1 MSKIPDMNSYVDEDN
16 FMPESKAINKAINE
30 NNIGLINFL
39 NSEQNNPYIITDF
52 TSKSLSPILTEN
64 IPHTNSIIFSNIDF
78 SINNENHN
86 LNLTQNIPHTNLNI
100 FSNNDFSNNNDYHN
114 LNLTPPTNL
123 NNKFRNIYYTN
134 YNENLIYLILN
145 LPENN
150 ISFNINENEELFG
163 IYDIRN
169 LDCLN
174 DNYFLTKKRFKDSF
188 DEPDKED
195 LYFSPKNKK
204 SIFKIEKQPR
214 NIKLYVFSINQFKI
228 DYKIENNNITNT
240 EGPLFF
246 WIEDIKKIPNIASI
260 WSGEGNIFKNE
271 EDFDNTI
278 KNGKI
283 YKNMFNAL
291 NGIKEKVDLKRAQ
304 EPDEMSKRIKTLVM
318 QQSINSAN
326 KFDEFKYNELE
337 MIDKNKI
344 SEQIK
349 ADFQLCFLEQKI
361 YSIVSND
368 IKSINPKC
376 NYNKIK
382 KIINEFNKDNNKH
395 APLIDLLCLTFE
407 DCLNIIIYK
416 KEDMF
421 IDKIEEGKVPK
432 ITLFDKKLIEFLND
446 VYKTLNY
453 EEEIKKDYIAAMIL
467 LAYNFKRFFYLKPK
481 RNFRSNN

>member
-1 MSKIPDMNSYVDEDN
+1 MNSYDDEDN
-16 FMPESKAINKAINE
+16 FIPESKAINKAINE

-64 IPHTNSIIFSNIDF
+64 IPHTN
-78 SINNENHN
+78 
-86 LNLTQNIPHTNLNI
+86 LNI
-100 FSNNDFSNNNDYHN
+100 FSNNDFSNNNENHK
-114 LNLTPPTNL
+114 LKLTPPTNFTFPII
-123 NNKFRNIYYTN
+123 NYTN
-134 YNENLIYLILN
+134 YNENLILN
-145 LPENN
+145 LPE
-150 ISFNINENEELFG
+150 IFFDKNENDESFG

-195 LYFSPKNKK
+195 LYFSSKNKK
-204 SIFKIEKQPR
+204 AIFKTEKQPR
-214 NIKLYVFSINQFKI
+214 NVKLYVFSIDQFKI
-228 DYKIENNNITNT
+228 DYKPANNNITNT
-240 EGPLFF
+240 EEPVFF
-246 WIEDIKKIPNIASI
+246 GIEDIKKIPNIAFI

-291 NGIKEKVDLKRAQ
+291 NNIKEEKVDLKRAQ

-318 QQSINSAN
+318 QQNINSAN

-349 ADFQLCFLEQKI
+349 ADFQLCLLEQKI

-368 IKSINPKC
+368 IKSLNPKC

-407 DCLNIIIYK
+407 DCLNIILYK
-416 KEDMF
+416 KEDMY
-421 IDKIEEGKVPK
+421 IDKIEEGKVQK
-432 ITLFDKKLIEFLND
+432 ISLFDKKLIEFLND

-453 EEEIKKDYIAAMIL
+453 
-467 LAYNFKRFFYLKPK
+467 
-481 RNFRSNN
+481 

>member
-1 MSKIPDMNSYVDEDN
+1 MSKILDMNSYDDEDN
-16 FMPESKAINKAINE
+16 FIPESKAINKAINE

-39 NSEQNNPYIITDF
+39 NSELNNQNFITDF
-52 TSKSLSPILTEN
+52 TSNYHNLILTEN

-100 FSNNDFSNNNDYHN
+100 FSNNDFSNNNENHK
-114 LNLTPPTNL
+114 LKLTPPTNFTFPII
-123 NNKFRNIYYTN
+123 NYTN
-134 YNENLIYLILN
+134 YNENLILN
-145 LPENN
+145 LPE
-150 ISFNINENEELFG
+150 IFFDKNENDESFG

-174 DNYFLTKKRFKDSF
+174 DNYFLTKKRFKDFF
-188 DEPDKED
+188 DEQDKED
-195 LYFSPKNKK
+195 LYFSSKNKK
-204 SIFKIEKQPR
+204 AIFKTEKQPR
-214 NIKLYVFSINQFKI
+214 NIKLYVFSIDQFKI
-228 DYKIENNNITNT
+228 DYKPENNNIINT
-240 EGPLFF
+240 EEPVFF
-246 WIEDIKKIPNIASI
+246 GIEDIKKIPNIAFI

-318 QQSINSAN
+318 QQNINSVN

-349 ADFQLCFLEQKI
+349 ADFQLCLLEQKI

-407 DCLNIIIYK
+407 DCLKIILYK
-416 KEDMF
+416 KEDMY
-421 IDKIEEGKVPK
+421 IDKIEEGKVQK
-432 ITLFDKKLIEFLND
+432 ISLFDKKLIEFLYD
-446 VYKTLNY
+446 IYKSLKY

-467 LAYNFKRFFYLKPK
+467 LAYNFKRLFYLKPK

>member
-1 MSKIPDMNSYVDEDN
+1 MSKIPDMNSYIDEDN
-16 FMPESKAINKAINE
+16 FIQESKAINE
-30 NNIGLINFL
+30 NNIDLIKIL
-39 NSEQNNPYIITDF
+39 NSEQNNPNFITDF
-52 TSKSLSPILTEN
+52 TSKYRNLILTEN
-64 IPHTNSIIFSNIDF
+64 IPHTNLNIISNIDF
-78 SINNENHN
+78 SNNNENHN
-86 LNLTQNIPHTNLNI
+86 LNFTENIPHTNLNI

-114 LNLTPPTNL
+114 LNLTPPTNF
-123 NNKFRNIYYTN
+123 NNTFRNIYYTN
-134 YNENLIYLILN
+134 YNENLILN
-145 LPENN
+145 LTENN
-150 ISFNINENEELFG
+150 ISFNINENDELFG

-174 DNYFLTKKRFKDSF
+174 DNYFLTKKSFKDSF

-195 LYFSPKNKK
+195 LYFSSKNKK
-204 SIFKIEKQPR
+204 AIFKTEKQPR
-214 NIKLYVFSINQFKI
+214 NIKLYVFSIDQFKI
-228 DYKIENNNITNT
+228 DYKPENNNITNT
-240 EGPLFF
+240 EEPLFF
-246 WIEDIKKIPNIASI
+246 GIEDIKKIPNIASI

-291 NGIKEKVDLKRAQ
+291 NGIKEKVDLKRSQ

-349 ADFQLCFLEQKI
+349 ADFQLCLLEQKI

-368 IKSINPKC
+368 IKSKNPKC

-407 DCLNIIIYK
+407 DCLNIILYK

-421 IDKIEEGKVPK
+421 IDKIEEGKVQK
-432 ITLFDKKLIEFLND
+432 ISLFDKKLIEFLYD
-446 VYKTLNY
+446 IYKSLKY

-467 LAYNFKRFFYLKPK
+467 LAYNFKRLFYLKPK

>member
-1 MSKIPDMNSYVDEDN
+1 MNSYDDEDN
-16 FMPESKAINKAINE
+16 FIPESKAINKAINE

-39 NSEQNNPYIITDF
+39 NSELNNQNFITDF
-52 TSKSLSPILTEN
+52 TSNYHNLILTEN
-64 IPHTNSIIFSNIDF
+64 IPHTNLNIFSNIDF

-86 LNLTQNIPHTNLNI
+86 LNLTQNIPHTKLNI

-123 NNKFRNIYYTN
+123 YNTFRNIYYTN
-134 YNENLIYLILN
+134 YNEILILN
-145 LPENN
+145 LPE
-150 ISFNINENEELFG
+150 IFFDKNENDESFD

-195 LYFSPKNKK
+195 LYFSSKNKK
-204 SIFKIEKQPR
+204 AIFKTEKQPR
-214 NIKLYVFSINQFKI
+214 NIKLYVFSIDQFKI
-228 DYKIENNNITNT
+228 DYKPENNNIINT
-240 EGPLFF
+240 EEPVFF
-246 WIEDIKKIPNIASI
+246 GIEDIKKIPNIASI

-271 EDFDNTI
+271 EDFDNNI

-349 ADFQLCFLEQKI
+349 ADFQLCLLEQKI

-407 DCLNIIIYK
+407 DCLNIILYK
-416 KEDMF
+416 KEEMH
-421 IDKIEEGKVPK
+421 IDKIEEGKVQK
-432 ITLFDKKLIEFLND
+432 ISLFDKKLIEFLYD
-446 VYKTLNY
+446 IYKSLKY

-467 LAYNFKRFFYLKPK
+467 LAYNFKRLFYLKPK

>member
-1 MSKIPDMNSYVDEDN
+1 MNSYDDEDN
-16 FMPESKAINKAINE
+16 FIPESKAINKAINE

-39 NSEQNNPYIITDF
+39 NSELNNQNFITDF
-52 TSKSLSPILTEN
+52 TSNYHNLILTEN
-64 IPHTNSIIFSNIDF
+64 IPHTNLNIFSNIDF

-86 LNLTQNIPHTNLNI
+86 LNLTQNIPHTKLNI

-123 NNKFRNIYYTN
+123 YNTFRNIYYTN
-134 YNENLIYLILN
+134 YNEILILN
-145 LPENN
+145 LPE
-150 ISFNINENEELFG
+150 IFFDKNENDESFG

-174 DNYFLTKKRFKDSF
+174 DNYFLNKKRFKDSF

-195 LYFSPKNKK
+195 LYFSSKNKK
-204 SIFKIEKQPR
+204 AIFKTEKQPR
-214 NIKLYVFSINQFKI
+214 NIKLYVFSIDQFKI
-228 DYKIENNNITNT
+228 DYKPENNNIINT
-240 EGPLFF
+240 EEPVFF
-246 WIEDIKKIPNIASI
+246 GIEDIKKIPNIASI

-271 EDFDNTI
+271 EDFDNNI

-326 KFDEFKYNELE
+326 KFDELKNNELE

-349 ADFQLCFLEQKI
+349 ADFQLCLLEQKI

-407 DCLNIIIYK
+407 DCLNIILYK
-416 KEDMF
+416 KEEMH
-421 IDKIEEGKVPK
+421 IDKIEEGKVQK
-432 ITLFDKKLIEFLND
+432 ISLFDKKLIEFLYD
-446 VYKTLNY
+446 IYKSLKY

-467 LAYNFKRFFYLKPK
+467 LAYNFKRLFYLKPK

>member
-1 MSKIPDMNSYVDEDN
+1 MSKILDMNSYDDEDN
-16 FMPESKAINKAINE
+16 FIPESKAINKAINE

-114 LNLTPPTNL
+114 LNLTPPTN
-123 NNKFRNIYYTN
+123 
-134 YNENLIYLILN
+134 YNENLILN

-195 LYFSPKNKK
+195 LYFSSKNKK
-204 SIFKIEKQPR
+204 AIFKTEKQPR
-214 NIKLYVFSINQFKI
+214 NIKLYVFSIDQFKI
-228 DYKIENNNITNT
+228 DYKPENNNIINT
-240 EGPLFF
+240 EEPVFF
-246 WIEDIKKIPNIASI
+246 GIEDIKKIPNIAFI

-291 NGIKEKVDLKRAQ
+291 NNIKEEKVDLKRAQ

-318 QQSINSAN
+318 QQNINSVN

-349 ADFQLCFLEQKI
+349 ADFQLCLLEQKI

-407 DCLNIIIYK
+407 DCLKIILYK
-416 KEDMF
+416 KEDMY
-421 IDKIEEGKVPK
+421 IDKIEEGKVQK
-432 ITLFDKKLIEFLND
+432 ISLFDKKLIEFLYD
-446 VYKTLNY
+446 IYKSLKY

-467 LAYNFKRFFYLKPK
+467 LAYNFKRLFYLKPK

>member
-1 MSKIPDMNSYVDEDN
+1 MNSYDDEDN
-16 FMPESKAINKAINE
+16 FIPESKAINKAINE

-100 FSNNDFSNNNDYHN
+100 FSNNDFSNNNENHK
-114 LNLTPPTNL
+114 LKLTPPTNFTFPII
-123 NNKFRNIYYTN
+123 NYTN
-134 YNENLIYLILN
+134 YNENLILN

-174 DNYFLTKKRFKDSF
+174 DNYFLTKKRFKDFF
-188 DEPDKED
+188 DEQDKED
-195 LYFSPKNKK
+195 LYFSSKNKK
-204 SIFKIEKQPR
+204 AIFKTEKQPR
-214 NIKLYVFSINQFKI
+214 NIKLYVFSIDQFKI
-228 DYKIENNNITNT
+228 DYKPENNNIINT
-240 EGPLFF
+240 EEPVFF
-246 WIEDIKKIPNIASI
+246 GIEDIKKIPNIAFI

-291 NGIKEKVDLKRAQ
+291 NNIKEEKVDLKRAQ

-318 QQSINSAN
+318 QQNINSVN

-349 ADFQLCFLEQKI
+349 ADFQLCLLEQKI

-407 DCLNIIIYK
+407 DCLKIILYK
-416 KEDMF
+416 KEDMY
-421 IDKIEEGKVPK
+421 IDKIEEGKVQK
-432 ITLFDKKLIEFLND
+432 ISLFDKKLIEFLYD
-446 VYKTLNY
+446 IYKSLKY

-467 LAYNFKRFFYLKPK
+467 LAYNFKRLFYLKPK

>member
-1 MSKIPDMNSYVDEDN
+1 MNSYDDEDN
-16 FMPESKAINKAINE
+16 FIPESKAINKAINE

-39 NSEQNNPYIITDF
+39 NSELNNQNFITDF
-52 TSKSLSPILTEN
+52 TSNYHNLILTEN
-64 IPHTNSIIFSNIDF
+64 ITHTNLNIFSNIDF

-100 FSNNDFSNNNDYHN
+100 FSNNDFSNNNENHK
-114 LNLTPPTNL
+114 LKLTPPTNFTFPII
-123 NNKFRNIYYTN
+123 NYTN
-134 YNENLIYLILN
+134 YNENLILN
-145 LPENN
+145 LPE
-150 ISFNINENEELFG
+150 IFFDKNENDESFG

-195 LYFSPKNKK
+195 LYFSSKNKK
-204 SIFKIEKQPR
+204 AIFKTEKQPR
-214 NIKLYVFSINQFKI
+214 NIKLYVFSIDQFKI
-228 DYKIENNNITNT
+228 DYKPENNNIINT
-240 EGPLFF
+240 EEPVFF
-246 WIEDIKKIPNIASI
+246 GIEDIKKIPNIAFI
-260 WSGEGNIFKNE
+260 WSGKGNIFKNE

-291 NGIKEKVDLKRAQ
+291 NNIKEEKVDLKRAQ

-318 QQSINSAN
+318 QQNINSVN

-349 ADFQLCFLEQKI
+349 ADFQLCLLEQKI

-407 DCLNIIIYK
+407 DCLKIILYK
-416 KEDMF
+416 KEDMY
-421 IDKIEEGKVPK
+421 IDKIEEGKVQK
-432 ITLFDKKLIEFLND
+432 ISLFDKKLIEFLYD
-446 VYKTLNY
+446 IYKSLKY

-467 LAYNFKRFFYLKPK
+467 LAYNFKRLFYLKPK